1 MIKISNNI
9 YINERDIKETFI
21 RSSGPGGQHV
31 NKVST
36 AVQLRFNV
44 RKSLNI
50 SRSMFKRLKMLAGS
64 KMKKN
69 GDLII
74 ESRKSK
80 SQTLNRQDALDKLVY
95 LLKEAS
101 KIPKKRK
108 STNPSKN
115 SIEKR
120 LKNKRIVG
128 LKKKNRQKIDPSS
141 DKLI

>member
-1 MIKISNNI
+1 
-9 YINERDIKETFI
+9 
-21 RSSGPGGQHV
+21 
-31 NKVST
+31 
-36 AVQLRFNV
+36 
-44 RKSLNI
+44 
-50 SRSMFKRLKMLAGS
+50 
-64 KMKKN
+64 MKKN

-128 LKKKNRQKIDPSS
+128 LKKKNRQKVDPSS

>member
-9 YINERDIKETFI
+9 YVNKKDIKETFI
-21 RSSGPGGQHV
+21 KSSGPGGQHV

-44 RKSLNI
+44 FKSLEI
-50 SRSMFKRLKMLAGS
+50 SNNMLSRLKSLAGS
-64 KMKKN
+64 KLKAN

-74 ESRKSK
+74 ESSKHK
-80 SQTLNRQDALDKLVY
+80 SQIINRKDALDKLVY

-101 KIPKKRK
+101 KKPKQRQ
-108 STNPSKN
+108 STSPSKS

-120 LKNKRIVG
+120 LKDKRIQS
-128 LKKKNRQKIDPSS
+128 LKKKDRRKIDPSK
-141 DKLI
+141 D

>member
-9 YINERDIKETFI
+9 NINERDIKETFI

-50 SRSMFKRLKMLAGS
+50 SRSIFKRLKILAGS

-128 LKKKNRQKIDPSS
+128 LKKKNRQKVDPSS

>member
-9 YINERDIKETFI
+9 YVNKKDIKETFI

-44 RKSLNI
+44 IKSLEI
-50 SRSMFKRLKMLAGS
+50 SNNMLSRLKSLAGS
-64 KMKKN
+64 KLKAN
-69 GDLII
+69 GNLII
-74 ESRKSK
+74 ESSKHK
-80 SQTLNRQDALDKLVY
+80 SQIINRKDALDKLVY

-101 KIPKKRK
+101 KKPKQRQ
-108 STNPSKN
+108 STSPSKS

-120 LKNKRIVG
+120 LKDKRIQS
-128 LKKKNRQKIDPSS
+128 LKKKDRRKIDPSN
-141 DKLI
+141 D

>member
-9 YINERDIKETFI
+9 YVNKKDIKETFI
-21 RSSGPGGQHV
+21 KSSGPGGQHV

-44 RKSLNI
+44 IKSLEI
-50 SRSMFKRLKMLAGS
+50 SNNMLSRLKSLAGS
-64 KMKKN
+64 KLKAN

-74 ESRKSK
+74 ESSKHK
-80 SQTLNRQDALDKLVY
+80 SQIINRKDALDKLVY

-101 KIPKKRK
+101 KKPKQRQ
-108 STNPSKN
+108 STSPSKS

-120 LKNKRIVG
+120 LKDKRIQS
-128 LKKKNRQKIDPSS
+128 LKKKDRRKIDPSN
-141 DKLI
+141 D

>member
-50 SRSMFKRLKMLAGS
+50 SRSIFKRLKILAGS

>member
-9 YINERDIKETFI
+9 FMNKKDINETFI

-44 RKSLNI
+44 IKSLEISNNMI
-50 SRSMFKRLKMLAGS
+50 SRLKNLAGS
-64 KMKKN
+64 KFKEN

-74 ESRKSK
+74 ESSKHK
-80 SQTLNRQDALDKLVY
+80 SQILNRKDALDKLVY
-95 LLKEAS
+95 LLKKAS
-101 KIPKKRK
+101 KKPKDRK
-108 STNPSKN
+108 STSPSKS

-120 LKNKRIVG
+120 LKDKRIQS
-128 LKKKNRQKIDPSS
+128 LKKKDRRKIDPSN
-141 DKLI
+141 D